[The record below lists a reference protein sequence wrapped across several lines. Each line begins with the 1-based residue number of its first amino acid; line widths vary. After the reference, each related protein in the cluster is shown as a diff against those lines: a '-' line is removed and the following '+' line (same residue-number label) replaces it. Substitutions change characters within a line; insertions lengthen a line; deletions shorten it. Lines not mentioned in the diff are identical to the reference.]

1 MKEARENVLPAMVL
15 IAPLWN
21 WNKQKFEL
29 HRMSKRSNRTFMELK
44 WRRRADSAT
53 RREVLIAPL
62 WNWNPL
68 TIESSVRTPVVLI
81 APLWNWNKQ
90 KFELHRMSKRSNR
103 TFMELK
109 WRRRADSATRRE
121 VLIAPLWNWNPLTI
135 ESSVRTPV
143 VLIAPLWNWNECFIY
158 ADSPRAVCSNRTFM
172 ELKYHS
178 WIKIQ
183 VWKFQF

>member
-1 MKEARENVLPAMVL
+1 MKEARENVLPAM
-15 IAPLWN
+15 
-21 WNKQKFEL
+21 
-29 HRMSKRSNRTFMELK
+29 
-44 WRRRADSAT
+44 
-53 RREVLIAPL
+53 
-62 WNWNPL
+62 
-68 TIESSVRTPVVLI
+68 VLI

-172 ELKYHS
+172 ELKFYNS
-178 WIKIQ
+178 SFCIIYLRVLIAPLWNWNVQTAAFTRLKENVLIAPLWNWNYKRLIN
-183 VWKFQF
+183 KAF